1 MTDLSPQQILSQFK
15 LPAENLEALNFCTSN
30 RAQAVKAWAE
40 SIPATRISH
49 TGVLLYQALPQ
60 ICHLKTSAENRLDM
74 LEAVRPYVQQCIQGL
89 SKNFLNQPL
98 ILPEGPM
105 KTAVV
110 AQALQKHMTAGYCKV
125 VQQLSGKAR
134 IGKSSD
140 GKLEL
145 ALHRTM
151 SGYGLSLMRSYQLY
165 TQIPLNTWREL
176 HNLFR
181 LAEYWQIL
189 DQPITDPLLQ
199 FVPAMTLAQCY
210 IRSLLLACAR
220 PNQLRQ
226 NEVAICYNAIEEW
239 AYLVKLQPLEQ
250 QKPDNLYLVNLSA
263 DSAPMHK
270 SRFQAKSQDDV
281 RELDTSQLIAS
292 LQKQQSSNDG
302 EDTVLTI
309 ADNLTPVL
317 KKHLIQA
324 WSVTHKRSFERSP
337 SQDNVE
343 VCVGLSNLH
352 FQTTNGLEFDDFL
365 GIQAFEEIELGGT
378 DPWASSFSMSK
389 QADPEDDENH
399 PVFAVRVLDASPG
412 GYCLEWRDHI
422 PAQVKAGEILGLRE
436 KGRHR
441 WGLGVIRWVQ
451 QELNATRM
459 GVQLLAPKTTPYGAS
474 IEMPTGDYG
483 DYLRVL
489 MLPELKVANQPATL
503 LTAFAPFQEY
513 TRLILN
519 AHGERFIT
527 QLQRR
532 VFSTGSVSQFTFRE
546 LEALPDDEDENEQT
560 PIEQPADSKW
570 EK

>member
-1 MTDLSPQQILSQFK
+1 MTDVSPQQILARFK
-15 LPAENLEALNFCTSN
+15 LPADNLEALNFCTSN

-60 ICHLKTSAENRLDM
+60 ICHLKTTAENRLDM

-110 AQALQKHMTAGYCKV
+110 AQALQKHMTVGYCKV
-125 VQQLSGKAR
+125 VEQLSSKAKQGGGKT
-134 IGKSSD
+134 SD

-145 ALHRTM
+145 ALHRAV
-151 SGYGLSLMRSYQLY
+151 SGYGLSLMRAYQLY
-165 TQIPLNTWREL
+165 TQIPANLWLEL

-181 LAEYWQIL
+181 LAEFYGIV
-189 DQPITDPLLQ
+189 DVPITDPLLQ
-199 FVPAMTLAQCY
+199 FVPASTIGQTYM
-210 IRSLLLACAR
+210 RSLLLACAR

-226 NEVAICYNAIEEW
+226 LEVAVCYNAIEEW
-239 AYLVKLQPLEQ
+239 AYLAKLQPLERQ
-250 QKPDNLYLVNLSA
+250 QPDNLYLVNLSA
-263 DSAPMHK
+263 DSAPMLK
-270 SRFQAKSQDDV
+270 TRFRAKAQDDA
-281 RELDTSQLIAS
+281 REIDLTQLVAA
-292 LQKQQSSNDG
+292 LEKQQANKDSD
-302 EDTVLTI
+302 DTIVSI
-309 ADNLTPVL
+309 ADNMTPVL
-317 KKHLIQA
+317 MRHIIQA
-324 WSVTHKRSFERSP
+324 WSVTHKRSFERVP
-337 SQDNVE
+337 SQTTID

-352 FQTTNGLEFDDFL
+352 FHTCNGMHFDEFL
-365 GIQAFEEIELGGT
+365 GIETFEEIELGGT
-378 DPWASSFSMSK
+378 DPWASSFT
-389 QADPEDDENH
+389 ANEPDEEDDEH
-399 PVFAVRVLDASPG
+399 PVFNIRVLDASPG
-412 GYCLEWRDHI
+412 GYCLEWRDLI

-451 QELNATRM
+451 QELKSTRM
-459 GVQLLAPKTTPYGAS
+459 GVQLLAPKTIPYGAS
-474 IEMPTGDYG
+474 IEMPTGEYG

-489 MLPELKVANQPATL
+489 MLPELKVANQAATL

-519 AHGERFIT
+519 SQGERFET

-532 VFSTGSVSQFTFRE
+532 VFSTGSVSQFTFRD
-546 LEALPDDEDENEQT
+546 LEPIHDDNDEQA
-560 PIEQPADSKW
+560 PVEQPKNSKW
-570 EK
+570 ED